1 MTIPFW
7 EVMEEDPT
15 KTFFFYF
22 PFILL
27 FW

>member
-15 KTFFFYF
+15 KTFYF